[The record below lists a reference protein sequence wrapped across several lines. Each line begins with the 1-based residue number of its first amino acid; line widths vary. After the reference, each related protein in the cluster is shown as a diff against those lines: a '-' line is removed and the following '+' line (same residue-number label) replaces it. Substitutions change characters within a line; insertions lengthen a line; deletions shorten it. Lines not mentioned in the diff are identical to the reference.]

1 MTIVPP
7 IGGGLGGV
15 GGAPSEW
22 SVGGV
27 GKLDG
32 VQPASGGSSFGGML
46 GKQLQALQQ
55 SQDSA
60 AQASQALAD
69 GTATDPSA
77 VVMAVER
84 ARLAMQ
90 LAAQIR
96 TKGVEAINDV
106 MHTSV

>member
-15 GGAPSEW
+15 GGAASEW

-32 VQPASGGSSFGGML
+32 VQPTGGSSSFGGML
-46 GKQLQALQQ
+46 GKQLQALDK

-60 AQASQALAD
+60 AQASQSLGD

-77 VVMAVER
+77 AVMAVER

-96 TKGVEAINDV
+96 TKGVEVINDL
-106 MHTSV
+106 MLNSV